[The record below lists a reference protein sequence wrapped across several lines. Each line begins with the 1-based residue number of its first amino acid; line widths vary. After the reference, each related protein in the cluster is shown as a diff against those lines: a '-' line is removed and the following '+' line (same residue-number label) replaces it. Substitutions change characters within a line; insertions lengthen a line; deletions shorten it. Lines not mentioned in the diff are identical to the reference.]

1 MKDNMTRLEYLKS
14 PEMSLVRKNINT
26 CAIMGYVIAVLS
38 FGINY
43 FMYQSL
49 SGIFDAVLIVVCS
62 LLIQLLQSRVASIIL
77 MVYAVLNVVV
87 VVIQTGRLGG
97 WWIAIVGIYAIIY
110 TFKFQKAWKAHKNG
124 GAVDINLPQ

>member
-1 MKDNMTRLEYLKS
+1 MEDNMTRLEYLKS
-14 PEMSLVRKNINT
+14 PEMNLIRKNINT
-26 CAIMGYVIAVLS
+26 CAIMGYVIAALS

-97 WWIAIVGIYAIIY
+97 WWIAVVGIYAIIY
-110 TFKFQKAWKAHKNG
+110 TFKFQKAWKEYKNG

>member
-1 MKDNMTRLEYLKS
+1 MTRLEYLKS
-14 PEMSLVRKNINT
+14 PEMNLIRKNINT
-26 CAIMGYVIAVLS
+26 CAIMGYVIAALS

-77 MVYAVLNVVV
+77 MVYAVLNVFV

-97 WWIAIVGIYAIIY
+97 WWIAVVGIYAIIY
-110 TFKFQKAWKAHKNG
+110 TFKFQKAWKEHKNG
-124 GAVDINLPQ
+124 DAVDINLPQ

>member
-1 MKDNMTRLEYLKS
+1 MEDNMTRLEYLKS
-14 PEMSLVRKNINT
+14 PEMNLIRKNINT
-26 CAIMGYVIAVLS
+26 CAIMGYVIAALS

-110 TFKFQKAWKAHKNG
+110 TFKFQKAWKEHKNG

>member
-1 MKDNMTRLEYLKS
+1 MEDNMTRLEYLKS
-14 PEMSLVRKNINT
+14 PEMNLIRKNINT
-26 CAIMGYVIAVLS
+26 CAIMGYVIAALS

-62 LLIQLLQSRVASIIL
+62 LLIQLLQSRDASIIL
-77 MVYAVLNVVV
+77 MVYSVLNVVV

-97 WWIAIVGIYAIIY
+97 WWIAVVGIYAIIY
-110 TFKFQKAWKAHKNG
+110 TFKFQKAWKEHKNG
-124 GAVDINLPQ
+124 DAVDINLPQ

>member
-1 MKDNMTRLEYLKS
+1 MTRLEYLKS

-26 CAIMGYVIAVLS
+26 CAIMGYVIAALS

-77 MVYAVLNVVV
+77 MVYAVLNVILVLV
-87 VVIQTGRLGG
+87 QTGRFGG

-110 TFKFQKAWKAHKNG
+110 TFKFQNAWKAHKNG
-124 GAVDINLPQ
+124 DAVDINLPQ

>member
-1 MKDNMTRLEYLKS
+1 MEDNMTRLEYLKS
-14 PEMSLVRKNINT
+14 PEMNLIRKNINT
-26 CAIMGYVIAVLS
+26 CAIMGYVIAALS
-38 FGINY
+38 SGINY

-97 WWIAIVGIYAIIY
+97 WWIAVVGIYAIIY
-110 TFKFQKAWKAHKNG
+110 TFKFQKAWKEHKNG
-124 GAVDINLPQ
+124 DAVDINLPQ

>member
-1 MKDNMTRLEYLKS
+1 MTRLEYLKS

-87 VVIQTGRLGG
+87 VVIQTERLGG